1 MQKDYSKLFWSI
13 LIIVNAAIAGIFL
26 IAASDKTD
34 YSTNQK
40 KNSYLI
46 GVNYMTMNNEFY
58 KLMSEEINARVEAE
72 GDRLI
77 LRDPALDADRQ
88 ITQIGEMLDAGID
101 VLVITPV
108 DWESLTSVLKR
119 AKAEGVYVVVVDSN
133 VYDEELADC
142 TITSDNYNAGR
153 MMGEYF
159 LTQCQEAEL
168 VIMTHET
175 AKSGQDRVQ
184 GFMDAVEGSGGIEIV
199 QKIECEGQTEIAMPR
214 LQEAIRAGLD
224 FDNVFCLNDLAGVGV
239 VAALDENQMLDR
251 VDVYGVDASPD
262 SKALI
267 YEGMMK
273 ASAAQFPSEIGRE
286 AADVIYKLLDG
297 ETVSDSILVPVKL
310 ITRENVEEFG
320 IDRWQ

>member
-13 LIIVNAAIAGIFL
+13 LLIVNIAIAGIFL
-26 IAASDKTD
+26 VVASDKTD

-58 KLMSEEINARVEAE
+58 KIMSEEINARVEAE

-153 MMGEYF
+153 IIGEYF

-168 VIMTHET
+168 VIMTHEA
-175 AKSGQDRVQ
+175 AKSGQDRVR

-214 LQEAIRAGLD
+214 LQEAIQAGLD

-239 VAALDENQMLDR
+239 VAALDENQMLDE

-286 AADVIYKLLDG
+286 AADVIYKLLNG
-297 ETVSDSILVPVKL
+297 EDVSDSILVPVKL

>member
-13 LIIVNAAIAGIFL
+13 LIIVNIAIAGIFL
-26 IAASDKTD
+26 VVASDKTD

-58 KLMSEEINARVEAE
+58 KIMSEEINARVEAE

-153 MMGEYF
+153 IIGEYF

-168 VIMTHET
+168 VIMTHEA

-214 LQEAIRAGLD
+214 LQEAIQAGLD

-239 VAALDENQMLDR
+239 VAALDENQMLDE

-267 YEGMMK
+267 YEEMMK

-286 AADVIYKLLDG
+286 AADVIYKLLNG
-297 ETVSDSILVPVKL
+297 EDVSDSILVPVKL

>member
-13 LIIVNAAIAGIFL
+13 LIIVNIAIAGIFVVV
-26 IAASDKTD
+26 ASDKTD

-58 KLMSEEINARVEAE
+58 KIMSEEINARVEAE

-153 MMGEYF
+153 IIGEYF

-168 VIMTHET
+168 VIMTHEA
-175 AKSGQDRVQ
+175 AKSGQDRVR

-214 LQEAIRAGLD
+214 LQEAIQAGLD

-239 VAALDENQMLDR
+239 VAALDENQMLDE

-286 AADVIYKLLDG
+286 AADVIYKLLNG
-297 ETVSDSILVPVKL
+297 EDVSDSILVPVKL

>member
-13 LIIVNAAIAGIFL
+13 LIIVNIAIAGIFVVV
-26 IAASDKTD
+26 ASDKTD

-58 KLMSEEINARVEAE
+58 KIMSEEINARVEAE

-153 MMGEYF
+153 IIGEYF

-168 VIMTHET
+168 VIMTHEA
-175 AKSGQDRVQ
+175 AKSGQDRVR

-214 LQEAIRAGLD
+214 LQEAIQAGLD

-239 VAALDENQMLDR
+239 VAALDENQMLDE

-267 YEGMMK
+267 YEEMMK

-286 AADVIYKLLDG
+286 AADVIYKLLNG
-297 ETVSDSILVPVKL
+297 EDVSDSILVPVKL

>member
-58 KLMSEEINARVEAE
+58 KIMSEEINARVEAE

-239 VAALDENQMLDR
+239 VAALDENQMLDK

-297 ETVSDSILVPVKL
+297 ENVSDSILVPVKL

>member
-1 MQKDYSKLFWSI
+1 MQKNYGNLFWCI
-13 LIIVNAAIAGIFL
+13 LVIVNIVAAGIFL
-26 IAASDKTD
+26 FASMDDAD
-34 YSTNQK
+34 YSVNQK

-46 GVNYMTMNNEFY
+46 GVSYMTMNNEFY
-58 KLMSEEINARVEAE
+58 KIMSEEITAKVEAE

-77 LRDPALDADRQ
+77 LRDPALNAERQ
-88 ITQIGEMLDAGID
+88 ITQISEMLDAGID

-108 DWESLTSVLKR
+108 DWESLSSVLKR
-119 AKAEGVYVVVVDSN
+119 AKAEGVYVVVVDTN

-142 TITSDNYNAGR
+142 TITSDNYSAGR
-153 MMGEYF
+153 IVGEYF
-159 LTQCQEAEL
+159 LTEHQEARL

-184 GFMDAVEGSGGIEIV
+184 GFLDAVQGYEGIEII
-199 QKIECEGQTEIAMPR
+199 QKIECEGQTEIAMPG
-214 LQEAIRAGLD
+214 LQQAIDTGII

-239 VAALDENQMLDR
+239 VAALDENQMLET

-273 ASAAQFPSEIGRE
+273 ASAAQFPSQIGSK
-286 AADVIYKLLDG
+286 AAEVIYQLLNG
-297 ETVSDSILVPVKL
+297 EDVNDKILVPVKL
-310 ITRENVEEFG
+310 ITKENVEEFG

>member
-1 MQKDYSKLFWSI
+1 MRGKYDKLFWSV
-13 LIIVNAAIAGIFL
+13 LIIVNIVLVGIF
-26 IAASDKTD
+26 IFAAADKTD
-34 YSTNQK
+34 YSVNQK
-40 KNSYLI
+40 RNSYLI
-46 GVNYMTMNNEFY
+46 GVSYMTMNNEFY
-58 KLMSEEINARVEAE
+58 KIMSEEINARAAAE

-119 AKAEGVYVVVVDSN
+119 AKEEGVYVVVVDSN
-133 VYDEELADC
+133 VYDEDLADC

-153 MMGEYF
+153 IIGEYF
-159 LTQCQEAEL
+159 LTQCQKAEL

-175 AKSGQDRVQ
+175 AKSGQDRVK
-184 GFMDAVEGSGGIEIV
+184 GFIDAVEGHEGIEV
-199 QKIECEGQTEIAMPR
+199 VSRIECEGQTEIAMPK
-214 LQEAIRAGLD
+214 LQEAIQQGLS
-224 FDNVFCLNDLAGVGV
+224 FDHVFCLNDLAAVGV
-239 VAALDENQMLDR
+239 VAALDENQLLDE
-251 VDVYGVDASPD
+251 VQVYGVDASPD

-273 ASAAQFPSEIGRE
+273 ASAAQFPTEIGSE
-286 AADVIYKLLDG
+286 AADVIYQLLNG
-297 ETVSDSILVPVKL
+297 ESVSDNILVPVKM